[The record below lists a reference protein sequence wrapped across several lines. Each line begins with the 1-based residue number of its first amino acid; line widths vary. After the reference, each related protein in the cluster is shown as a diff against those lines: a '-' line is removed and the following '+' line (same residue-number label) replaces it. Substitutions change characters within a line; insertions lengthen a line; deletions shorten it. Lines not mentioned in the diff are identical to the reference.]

1 MLPKRLSTPALEAA
15 YDQLAEA
22 LDDTP
27 PEHRVLFLAK
37 LALALA
43 NLLDDPAEFTAA
55 LAAARRDLGG
65 VAPS

>member
-1 MLPKRLSTPALEAA
+1 MLPKRLATPALEAA

-27 PEHRVLFLAK
+27 AEQRVLLLAK

-43 NLLDDPAEFTAA
+43 NLLDEPAEFTAA
-55 LAAARRDLGG
+55 LEAARRDLG
-65 VAPS
+65 

>member
-1 MLPKRLSTPALEAA
+1 MLPKRLPTASLEAA

-27 PEHRVLFLAK
+27 PDRRTLFLAK
-37 LALALA
+37 LVLALA

-55 LAAARRDLGG
+55 LEAARRDLG
-65 VAPS
+65 